1 MEEAK
6 EPLISSGDEILLEF
20 PNCPGCVVDRRKEEK
35 RGVPYKELAYIW
47 LVSLCT
53 ALPQKSMF
61 PYLYF
66 MIRDFGIAKRVEDI
80 GFYAGFVGSSF
91 MLGRAL
97 TSIPW
102 GMAADRYGRRPIILI
117 GILSVAILNMLFGLS
132 SNFWMAVS
140 VRFFLGCFN
149 SLLGSIR
156 AYASE
161 ICREE
166 HRALALSVVSTSR
179 GIGLVIGPAIGG
191 FFAQP
196 TEKYPNL
203 FPKNSLFSRF
213 PYFLPCLIISV
224 YAVATFCL
232 CWWIPETLHKHVSK
246 GDFHFKPMASS
257 TGLKEDCADNDSKKE
272 PSSSHGS
279 LFRNRPLMTTIFA
292 YCVFSLQEIAYSEI
306 FSLWAVSDKKYGGL
320 SFSSQDV
327 GTVLAISGLG
337 LLLFQF
343 LVYPQVEKYLGPLV
357 VTRLSAIVSIPLLS
371 SFPYIAMLSGL
382 ALHLVINIATILRDA
397 LCKVNA
403 SYLQVSLITGIF
415 ILLNDAVP
423 QHQRGAA
430 NGLSMAA
437 MSIFKAIG
445 PAGGGA
451 LFSWAQKHQ
460 DAAFL
465 PGDQMVFFVLNLV
478 QFVGLIL
485 TFKPFLALPERPH
498 R

>member
-6 EPLISSGDEILLEF
+6 EPLISSGDEILEY

-47 LVSLCT
+47 FVSLCT

-66 MIRDFGIAKRVEDI
+66 MIRDFGIAKRVENI

-91 MLGRAL
+91 MVGRAL

-117 GILSVAILNMLFGLS
+117 GTLSVAILNMLFGLS
-132 SNFWMAVS
+132 SNFWMALS

-166 HRALALSVVSTSR
+166 HRALAISVVSTSR

-196 TEKYPNL
+196 AEKYPNL

-232 CWWIPETLHKHVSK
+232 CWWIPETLHKHDTRVNDSK
-246 GDFHFKPMASS
+246 GDSHCKPRDSS
-257 TGLKEDCADNDSKKE
+257 NGLKNACADNDSKKE
-272 PSSSHGS
+272 PSSAHGS

-292 YCVFSLQEIAYSEI
+292 YCVFSLQEIAYSEV

-382 ALHLVINIATILRDA
+382 ALYLVLNIATTLRDA
-397 LCKVNA
+397 L
-403 SYLQVSLITGIF
+403 SVSLITGIF
-415 ILLNDAVP
+415 ILLNNAVP
-423 QHQRGAA
+423 QHRRGAA
-430 NGLSMAA
+430 NGLSMTA
-437 MSIFKAIG
+437 MSIFKAVG

-451 LFSWAQKHQ
+451 VFSWAQKHR

-465 PGDQMVFFVLNLV
+465 PGNHMVFFALNLV